1 MTQEPRSSTAVQ
13 PPRRYCRCLGPSEQA
28 KKPSTMSIII
38 RLQNLPWAANSLDIR
53 RYFQGLNIPEGGVH
67 IVGGEKGDAFIAF
80 GSDEDARQAM
90 ERDGGKIKEVRIKLL
105 LSSRA
110 EMQRIIDQARAQHTA
125 PPPVKKE
132 ERRRPSPDD
141 RSRRPPRDRSPR
153 RRSSRRD
160 RSHSRS
166 PPYRRD
172 KDRSRSSRSDERR
185 RSFDDPG
192 RVPEPSKVSNGQAS
206 ERKGW
211 DEKPPY
217 TDPSKT
223 APPIFPIGNMN
234 QVARPQSEVNAAP
247 VNMACQPAALPNLAA
262 FNLPPVGL
270 MSNLGLPANMMGGL
284 MGAAGGDM
292 MGGMTAN
299 MGEGVPANVA
309 SSLPSGLAGQIGGGM
324 AGSMAANMAGG
335 MPGNVTGGVPA
346 AIPGGLAGNIPGSM
360 PGHMG
365 GMSGAAG
372 GMAANVSGG
381 MAAGMPGNMAANM
394 PGAFGM
400 GDAMGVPN
408 NMESIGN
415 MAPGFVDRRLD
426 GGGKADR
433 KSDGGPPGG
442 AREVPRHA
450 EESCCVELRG
460 LSGAPT
466 PRDVKDLFRGLRIFS
481 GCIRV
486 ATSETGIKSVVV
498 RFANKWDARE
508 AIQGDYKILCGDP
521 IQVVPFPE
529 DLFEQTELLVSPS
542 AVPPN
547 QGRSRESDMVVV
559 MKGLPYNTSEQDVLQ
574 FFSGLNVLDI
584 FVEHE
589 RSGRATGMAFVE
601 FGDKR
606 DFETA
611 MSMQRRKIGHRYIE
625 LSVGSRDVMYAARN
639 GDNIR
644 PDGMPPSRRDE
655 EPPVAHGV
663 GPDRAPEV
671 GHGPGPMHGP
681 GMGAAVTA
689 HGPGHSLVPPGHT
702 CVSMLG
708 LPNTVT
714 DRDIA
719 DFFSTQGVIPRAI
732 HIMLGANG
740 VPTGHAFAEFATH
753 ADCER
758 AFLQDGANLGPHVI
772 ALKTIPYSEV
782 AQALGGHHRPD
793 GRPDGRPDNRY
804 DNRFDGRFDARLHDR
819 GGDGRPERPGM
830 RPEGRFEPGPPGPPP
845 RERDGPPKRPLL
857 ERSSRPPLFPEA
869 GPRRGPLFPDRGGPL
884 PDRGGPLPD
893 RGGPLP
899 DRGGPL
905 PERGGPIPERGG
917 PLPERGGPI
926 PERGGPIPERGGPLP
941 ERGGPLPERGG
952 PLLRA
957 PRHEEPPTR
966 GMDSFGKPGCVV
978 TATNIPYRAGVED
991 IINFFQGYELT
1002 KENVMRRF
1010 NDRGQATG
1018 DARIAFPT
1026 PRDAQEALSKF
1037 NNRPMHGRAISL
1049 GIL

>member
-1 MTQEPRSSTAVQ
+1 
-13 PPRRYCRCLGPSEQA
+13 
-28 KKPSTMSIII
+28 MSIII

-192 RVPEPSKVSNGQAS
+192 RVPEPAKVSNGQTS
-206 ERKGW
+206 ERKGGW

-217 TDPSKT
+217 TDPSKA

-234 QVARPQSEVNAAP
+234 QAARPQSDISPAAP
-247 VNMACQPAALPNLAA
+247 MNMACQPAALPNLAA
-262 FNLPPVGL
+262 FNLPPVNLMNNLSGL
-270 MSNLGLPANMMGGL
+270 AANMMSGL
-284 MGAAGGDM
+284 MGTTGGDM
-292 MGGMTAN
+292 MVGMAGN
-299 MGEGVPANVA
+299 MGEGMPANVA
-309 SSLPSGLAGQIGGGM
+309 NNLPSNLAGQIGGGM
-324 AGSMAANMAGG
+324 PGSMAANMAGS
-335 MPGNVTGGVPA
+335 MPGNIASQMPA
-346 AIPGGLAGNIPGSM
+346 AIPGGLAASIPGSM

-372 GMAANVSGG
+372 GMGANVSGG
-381 MAAGMPGNMAANM
+381 IAAAMPSNVAANM

-408 NMESIGN
+408 MESMGN
-415 MAPGFVDRRLD
+415 MGPGFVDRRSD
-426 GGGKADR
+426 GGGKVDR
-433 KSDGGPPGG
+433 KNEGGPPGG
-442 AREVPRHA
+442 ARDVPPRHA

-486 ATSETGIKSVVV
+486 ATSETGMKSVVV

-508 AIQGDYKILCGDP
+508 AIQGDYKVLCGDP

-542 AVPPN
+542 AAPPPN
-547 QGRSRESDMVVV
+547 QGRTRESDMVVV
-559 MKGLPYNTSEQDVLQ
+559 MMGLPYNTSEQDVLQ

-584 FVEHE
+584 FLEHD
-589 RSGRATGMAFVE
+589 RSGRPTGMAFVE

-611 MSMQRRKIGHRYIE
+611 MNMQRRKIGHQYIK
-625 LSVGSRDVMYAARN
+625 LAVSSRDVMYAARN

-644 PDGMPPSRRDE
+644 PDGMPVGRRDE
-655 EPPVAHGV
+655 EPPVGHGV
-663 GPDRAPEV
+663 GPDRGPEV
-671 GHGPGPMHGP
+671 GHGPMHGP
-681 GMGAAVTA
+681 GMGPAGPA
-689 HGPGHSLVPPGHT
+689 HGAGHVLVPPGHT

-719 DFFSTQGVIPRAI
+719 DFFSIQGVIPRAI

-804 DNRFDGRFDARLHDR
+804 DNRFDGRFHDR

-830 RPEGRFEPGPPGPPP
+830 RPEGRFESGPPGPPL
-845 RERDGPPKRPLL
+845 RDRDGPPKRPLL
-857 ERSSRPPLFPEA
+857 ERSSRPPLFPEG

-905 PERGGPIPERGG
+905 PDRGG
-917 PLPERGGPI
+917 PLPD
-926 PERGGPIPERGGPLP
+926 RGGPLP
-941 ERGGPLPERGG
+941 DRGGPLPDRGGPLPDRGG

-957 PRHEEPPTR
+957 PRHEEPPLPPR

-991 IINFFQGYELT
+991 IINFFQGFELT

-1010 NDRGQATG
+1010 NDRGRATG

-1026 PRDAQEALSKF
+1026 PRDAQEALAKF
-1037 NNRPMHGRAISL
+1037 NNRPMQGRAISL
-1049 GIL
+1049 GLL

>member
-1 MTQEPRSSTAVQ
+1 
-13 PPRRYCRCLGPSEQA
+13 
-28 KKPSTMSIII
+28 MSIII

-192 RVPEPSKVSNGQAS
+192 RVPEPSKVSNGQTS
-206 ERKGW
+206 ERKGGW

-217 TDPSKT
+217 TDPSKA
-223 APPIFPIGNMN
+223 APPIFPIGNVN
-234 QVARPQSEVNAAP
+234 QAARPQTDISPAP
-247 VNMACQPAALPNLAA
+247 MNMACQPAALPNLAA
-262 FNLPPVGL
+262 FNLPPVNL
-270 MSNLGLPANMMGGL
+270 MSNLSGLAANMMGGL
-284 MGAAGGDM
+284 MGTAGGDM
-292 MGGMTAN
+292 MVGMAGN
-299 MGEGVPANVA
+299 MGEGMPANVA
-309 SSLPSGLAGQIGGGM
+309 NNLPSSLAGQIGGGM
-324 AGSMAANMAGG
+324 PGSMAANMAGG
-335 MPGNVTGGVPA
+335 MPGNVTGQVPA
-346 AIPGGLAGNIPGSM
+346 ALPGGLAANIPGSM

-365 GMSGAAG
+365 GMPGAAG
-372 GMAANVSGG
+372 GMGANVSGG
-381 MAAGMPGNMAANM
+381 MAAAMPGNMAANM

-408 NMESIGN
+408 MESMGN
-415 MAPGFVDRRLD
+415 MAPSFVDRRLD

-433 KSDGGPPGG
+433 KNDAGPPGG
-442 AREVPRHA
+442 ARDVPPRHA

-460 LSGAPT
+460 LSGAPA

-486 ATSETGIKSVVV
+486 ATSETGMKSVVV

-508 AIQGDYKILCGDP
+508 AIQGDYKVLCGDP

-542 AVPPN
+542 AAPPN
-547 QGRSRESDMVVV
+547 QGRTRESDMVVV

-584 FVEHE
+584 LVEHD

-611 MSMQRRKIGHRYIE
+611 MNMQRRKIGHRYIE

-644 PDGMPPSRRDE
+644 PDGMPVGRRDE
-655 EPPVAHGV
+655 EPPVGHGV

-671 GHGPGPMHGP
+671 GHGPMHGP
-681 GMGAAVTA
+681 GMGPGAPA
-689 HGPGHSLVPPGHT
+689 HGAGHVLVPPGHT

-719 DFFSTQGVIPRAI
+719 DFFSIQGVIPRAI

-793 GRPDGRPDNRY
+793 GRPDGRPENRY
-804 DNRFDGRFDARLHDR
+804 DNRFDGRFHER

-830 RPEGRFEPGPPGPPP
+830 RPEGRFESGPPGPPL
-845 RERDGPPKRPLL
+845 RDRDGPPKRPLL
-857 ERSSRPPLFPEA
+857 ERSSRPPLFPEG
-869 GPRRGPLFPDRGGPL
+869 GPRRGR
-884 PDRGGPLPD
+884 
-893 RGGPLP
+893 
-899 DRGGPL
+899 
-905 PERGGPIPERGG
+905 
-917 PLPERGGPI
+917 
-926 PERGGPIPERGGPLP
+926 
-941 ERGGPLPERGG
+941 
-952 PLLRA
+952 RA
-957 PRHEEPPTR
+957 TRSRRCQPR

-991 IINFFQGYELT
+991 IINFFQGFELT

-1026 PRDAQEALSKF
+1026 PRDAQEALAKF
-1037 NNRPMHGRAISL
+1037 NNRPMQGRAISL
-1049 GIL
+1049 GLL

>member
-1 MTQEPRSSTAVQ
+1 
-13 PPRRYCRCLGPSEQA
+13 
-28 KKPSTMSIII
+28 MSIII

-53 RYFQGLNIPEGGVH
+53 RYFQGLSIPEGGVH

-125 PPPVKKE
+125 PPPIKKE
-132 ERRRPSPDD
+132 ERRRSSPDD

-166 PPYRRD
+166 PPYRSRD

-192 RVPEPSKVSNGQAS
+192 RAPEPAKVSNGQTS
-206 ERKGW
+206 ERKGGW

-217 TDPSKT
+217 TDPSKA
-223 APPIFPIGNMN
+223 APPVFPIGNMK
-234 QVARPQSEVNAAP
+234 QAARPQSDVSPAAP
-247 VNMACQPAALPNLAA
+247 MNMACQPAALPNLAA
-262 FNLPPVGL
+262 FNLPPVNLMNNLPGL
-270 MSNLGLPANMMGGL
+270 AANMMSGL
-284 MGAAGGDM
+284 MGPTGGDM
-292 MGGMTAN
+292 MVGMTGNMAEGMPAN
-299 MGEGVPANVA
+299 MANN
-309 SSLPSGLAGQIGGGM
+309 LPSNLAGQIGGGM
-324 AGSMAANMAGG
+324 PGSMPANMAGS
-335 MPGNVTGGVPA
+335 MPGNIASQMPA
-346 AIPGGLAGNIPGSM
+346 AIPGGLAANIPGNM

-365 GMSGAAG
+365 GMTSAAG
-372 GMAANVSGG
+372 GIGANVSGG
-381 MAAGMPGNMAANM
+381 MAAAMPGNVPANM

-400 GDAMGVPN
+400 ADAMGAP
-408 NMESIGN
+408 NMEN

-426 GGGKADR
+426 GSGQVER
-433 KSDGGPPGG
+433 KSEGGPPGG
-442 AREVPRHA
+442 ARDVPPRHA

-466 PRDVKDLFRGLRIFS
+466 PRNVKDFFRGLRIFS

-508 AIQGDYKILCGDP
+508 AMQGDYKVLCGDP
-521 IQVVPFPE
+521 IQIVPFPE

-542 AVPPN
+542 AALSN
-547 QGRSRESDMVVV
+547 QGRNLEADMVVV

-584 FVEHE
+584 LVEHD

-625 LSVGSRDVMYAARN
+625 LSVGTRDAMCAARN

-644 PDGMPPSRRDE
+644 PEGMPVGRRDE
-655 EPPVAHGV
+655 EHGHGV
-663 GPDRAPEV
+663 GPDRGPEV
-671 GHGPGPMHGP
+671 GHGPLHGP
-681 GMGAAVTA
+681 GMGPAGPA
-689 HGPGHSLVPPGHT
+689 HGAGHVLVPPGHT

-719 DFFSTQGVIPRAI
+719 DFFSIQGVIPRAI

-740 VPTGHAFAEFATH
+740 VPTGHAFAEFGTH

-758 AFLQDGANLGPHVI
+758 AFLQDGANLGPHLI

-804 DNRFDGRFDARLHDR
+804 DNRFDGRFHDR

-830 RPEGRFEPGPPGPPP
+830 RPEGRFESGPPGPPGPPL
-845 RERDGPPKRPLL
+845 RDRDGPPKRPLL
-857 ERSSRPPLFPEA
+857 ERASRPPLFPEG
-869 GPRRGPLFPDRGGPL
+869 GPRRPPLFPDRGGPL

-905 PERGGPIPERGG
+905 
-917 PLPERGGPI
+917 
-926 PERGGPIPERGGPLP
+926 
-941 ERGGPLPERGG
+941 
-952 PLLRA
+952 LRA
-957 PRHEEPPTR
+957 PRHEEPPLPPR

-991 IINFFQGYELT
+991 IINFFQGFELT

-1010 NDRGQATG
+1010 NDRGQVTG

-1026 PRDAQEALSKF
+1026 PRDAQEALAKF
-1037 NNRPMHGRAISL
+1037 NNRPMQGRAISL
-1049 GIL
+1049 GLL